1 MGNFVTGSR
10 IIGAAPERVWDLLVR
25 VDRWPSTFTPHLR
38 EAHLDGDL
46 AVGATGWVRTRL
58 PLPRSPFVVTALE
71 PGRSWA
77 WRGDLLWLT
86 LDFNHRVE
94 AEGIVG
100 TRVTFDLD
108 LTGTGAW
115 QRPPKGGAIPRVH
128 WPDGV
133 LHPHGITTAQQV
145 HAVEWR

>member
-58 PLPRSPFVVTALE
+58 PRPRSPFVVTALE

-108 LTGTGAW
+108 LNGRGAVLVRLVGRLLYGRQM
-115 QRPPKGGAIPRVH
+115 QRAL
-128 WPDGV
+128 D
-133 LHPHGITTAQQV
+133 LL
-145 HAVEWR
+145 VEQAEGRG

>member
-10 IIGAAPERVWDLLVR
+10 IIGAAPERVWDLLVA

-38 EAHLDGDL
+38 EAHLDGEL

-58 PLPRSPFVVTALE
+58 PLPRSAFEVTALD

-108 LTGTGAW
+108 LNGRGAVLVRPLGRLLYGRQM
-115 QRPPKGGAIPRVH
+115 QRALDLLVE
-128 WPDGV
+128 
-133 LHPHGITTAQQV
+133 
-145 HAVEWR
+145 HAEGRG